1 MESVIQTA
9 IDAASLGS
17 LYALM
22 ALGIAL
28 IFGIMRLVNFAHG
41 ELIMVGAYVLFVLR
55 DTPLV
60 VALGGTVLAVV
71 VLALVMERVA
81 FRPLRDA
88 EPTTLLIASFAISFL
103 LQNVTI
109 LAVGALGK
117 STSVAP
123 VFAQSFFIGD
133 LRVSKLA
140 VITILVTAALGVAL
154 TLFFK
159 KTLFGFQM
167 RAAAED
173 FRMARMLGVRAN
185 TVIAIAFAMSG
196 VLAAAVSILLVA
208 QTGGIDPGMGLYP
221 VVVALVATV
230 VGGLASLPGAA
241 LGGFVL
247 GCVTVLLQTALP
259 DNLSPYR
266 DAFAF
271 SLVIVLL
278 VFRPEGLMGRPL
290 GGRVV

>member
-117 STSVAP
+117 STNVAP
-123 VFAQSFFIGD
+123 IFDQSFFIGD